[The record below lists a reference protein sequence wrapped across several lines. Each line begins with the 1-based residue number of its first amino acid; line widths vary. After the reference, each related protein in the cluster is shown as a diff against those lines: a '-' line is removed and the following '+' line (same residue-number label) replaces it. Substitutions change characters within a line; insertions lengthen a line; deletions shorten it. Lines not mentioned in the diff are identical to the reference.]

1 MALQSSQHK
10 RHLSHRPSSISLL
23 TIFTELLIPLSHPSE
38 LISHPALVR
47 TFKNNK
53 IRVLAE
59 QALDSIRSEHEH
71 MTRLSRLLSVL
82 LGDENI
88 CSDPEEGYPPTNHL
102 PPSVSE
108 DSDESDK
115 DVDIMDLDEPV
126 ATERE
131 SLTNGQVNGHSN
143 DDEAKD
149 VNEDDSNG
157 TVVEHPNAEDVAPP
171 PATEEDTAQPME
183 PEEPEEQTTND
194 PTDTPMVPTEE
205 QHPPNGSPDADRS
218 ANATPSRS
226 PTPVATRPTTRLQTA
241 ATTRTN
247 EPNNNAAQENEQDFN
262 WPPVLQQRI
271 QPVNLAD
278 LGLTPVEA
286 SDIRRMVQ
294 AALERSQEFLR
305 CLGKVRLALDRAG
318 RQRKVVWTWCKDSAK
333 LVAEREREEQ

>member
-1 MALQSSQHK
+1 
-10 RHLSHRPSSISLL
+10 
-23 TIFTELLIPLSHPSE
+23 
-38 LISHPALVR
+38 
-47 TFKNNK
+47 
-53 IRVLAE
+53 
-59 QALDSIRSEHEH
+59 
-71 MTRLSRLLSVL
+71 MTRLTRLLSVL

-88 CSDPEEGYPPTNHL
+88 CSDPEDGYPPPNHL
-102 PPSVSE
+102 PPSASE

-115 DVDIMDLDEPV
+115 DVDIMDLDES
-126 ATERE
+126 AAKERE

-143 DDEAKD
+143 DDEVKD

-157 TVVEHPNAEDVAPP
+157 TVVQQANAEDVAPP
-171 PATEEDTAQPME
+171 PATEEGTAQPME
-183 PEEPEEQTTND
+183 PEEPEQITND
-194 PTDTPMVPTEE
+194 LTDTPMVPTQDE
-205 QHPPNGSPDADRS
+205 HPLNGSADADQS

-226 PTPVATRPTTRLQTA
+226 PTPLATRPTTRLQTA

-247 EPNNNAAQENEQDFN
+247 EPHNGTDENEQDFN

-271 QPVNLAD
+271 QPINLAD
-278 LGLTPVEA
+278 LGLTPFEA

-305 CLGKVRLALDRAG
+305 CLEKVRLALDRAD